1 MAQLVQV
8 LEEMAIL
15 PKGIYRFIAAPMQS
29 LTERKPTTLKF
40 IVELKRLQRAKVIL
54 NSVAI
59 DTTIPD
65 AKLDSR
71 AIIINS
77 MVLAQKQ
84 TCRSMQ

>member
-15 PKGIYRFIAAPMQS
+15 PKGICRFIAAPMQS
-29 LTERKPTTLKF
+29 LTERKTTTLKF
-40 IVELKRLQRAKVIL
+40 IVELKWHQRAKVIL

-59 DTTIPD
+59 DSTTPD

-77 MVLAQKQ
+77 MVLAQRQ
-84 TCRSMQ
+84 TLRSIE